1 VRKTPWQRLHDLWHA
16 EFFSPKD
23 FVRRAILIS
32 LVFLVAHLCGLR
44 EFTSI
49 LNGTTGS
56 VGLTWEQSA
65 LRGFIYILLYLAF
78 ILLVPILLLA
88 AAMIA
93 ALRKSFSHEPRTN
106 PPKPD

>member
-1 VRKTPWQRLHDLWHA
+1 VKNLSWQRLRHLWQA
-16 EFFSPKD
+16 ELFSPKD
-23 FVRRAILIS
+23 FVRRAFLIG
-32 LVFLVAHLCGLR
+32 LVFLIAHLSGLR

-88 AAMIA
+88 AAISA
-93 ALRKSFSHEPRTN
+93 ALRKSFPHGSRTN